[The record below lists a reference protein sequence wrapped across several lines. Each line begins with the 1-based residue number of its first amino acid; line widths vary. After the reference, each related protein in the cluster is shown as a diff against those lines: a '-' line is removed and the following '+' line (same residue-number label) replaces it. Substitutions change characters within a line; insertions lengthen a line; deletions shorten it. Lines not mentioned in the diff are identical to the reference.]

1 MKPLLIA
8 FPGHEDFSR
17 ALARMLGADTAELAM
32 HRFPDGESLPR
43 LPLPLEDRRIAFVC
57 PLDRP
62 DEKVLPL
69 LFAARTARELGA
81 ARVGLVAPYLAYMR
95 QDRRFHDGESVT
107 SIHFAELISRHFD
120 WLATVDPHLHR
131 HRSLDAIY
139 AIPAVAC
146 HAAPAIA
153 QWIAAHVPQP
163 VLVGPDEES
172 RQWVADIA
180 GRIGA
185 PWTTFVKTRRGD
197 KAVGETLADARLL
210 LGRLPVVVDD
220 ILSTG
225 RTVLEAARLL
235 RDHGADAVT
244 CVAVHA
250 VFAGDAADQLARHQ
264 IRIVTTNTIPHPGNA
279 IDIAADLAAGVGK
292 LMS

>member
-17 ALARMLGADTAELAM
+17 ALARLLDADTAELAL

-43 LPLPLEDRRIAFVC
+43 LPLPLEGRRVAFVC

-62 DEKVLPL
+62 DGKILSL

-107 SIHFAELISRHFD
+107 SIHFAELISGHFD

-139 AIPAVAC
+139 AVPAMAC

-153 QWIAAHVPQP
+153 QWIAAHMPDA
-163 VLVGPDEES
+163 VLVGPDGES

-185 PWTTFVKTRRGD
+185 PWTTLMKTRSGD
-197 KAVGETLADARLL
+197 DVVGETLADAHLL
-210 LGRLPVVVDD
+210 QGRRPVIVDD

-235 RDHGADAVT
+235 RAHGADAVT

-250 VFAGDAADQLARHQ
+250 VFAGDAGEQLARHEV
-264 IRIVTTNTIPHPGNA
+264 RVVTTNTIPHASNA
-279 IDIAADLAAGVGK
+279 IDIASDLAIGVGQ
-292 LMS
+292 LLS